1 MVFASFNTPFVV
13 FNKLVLLL
21 IKKKLL
27 LEGVLV
33 AGLVVDVC
41 WCCELEI
48 VGAGLVIGDCGVW
61 IVVFEFGGD
70 ENEVSGDMV
79 RCWCCGVGYGVM
91 VLVRMGVVDYFGL
104 GFGDLVLIMCGG
116 G

>member
-1 MVFASFNTPFVV
+1 
-13 FNKLVLLL
+13 
-21 IKKKLL
+21 
-27 LEGVLV
+27 VLV

-70 ENEVSGDMV
+70 ENEVSADMV
-79 RCWCCGVGYGVM
+79 RCWCCGVGYGVV
-91 VLVRMGVVDYFGL
+91 VLVRMRVVDYFGL

>member
-1 MVFASFNTPFVV
+1 LAFVRCGFGFGFLYLMVFASFNTPFVV

-41 WCCELEI
+41 WC
-48 VGAGLVIGDCGVW
+48 
-61 IVVFEFGGD
+61 
-70 ENEVSGDMV
+70 
-79 RCWCCGVGYGVM
+79 
-91 VLVRMGVVDYFGL
+91 
-104 GFGDLVLIMCGG
+104 
-116 G
+116 